1 MLTRLQA
8 DLKTAMLARDAVR
21 TQVLRMALA
30 AYKNEAVAKG
40 LSPQGILAE
49 ADALAVL
56 KRLVKS
62 REDSIAQFEKVGQ
75 ADRAAQERAEI
86 ELLLP
91 YLPAMIEGPALEA
104 AVKAAIASGLARISI
119 CSSRSAIFFCG
130 TMKETTTP
138 FRVIAVVFP
147 FRHKA
152 GNCACP
158 CVTVNVSFISNSI

>member
-1 MLTRLQA
+1 MLARLQA
-8 DLKTAMLARDAVR
+8 DLKTAMLGRDAAR

-40 LSPQGILAE
+40 LGPQGILAE

-86 ELLLP
+86 ELLKP

-104 AVKAAIASGLARISI
+104 AVKAAIAQTGATTKKDMGQVMKALQAAHGAAFDGKAA
-119 CSSRSAIFFCG
+119 SALVQSLLG
-130 TMKETTTP
+130 
-138 FRVIAVVFP
+138 
-147 FRHKA
+147 
-152 GNCACP
+152 
-158 CVTVNVSFISNSI
+158 

>member
-1 MLTRLQA
+1 MLNRLQA
-8 DLKTAMLARDAVR
+8 DLKTAMLARDALR

-40 LSPQGILAE
+40 LGPQGTLAG

-86 ELLLP
+86 ELLKP
-91 YLPAMIEGPALEA
+91 YLPAMLEGSALEA
-104 AVKAAIASGLARISI
+104 AVKAAIAETGAATKKDMGLVMKALQAAHGGAFDGKAA
-119 CSSRSAIFFCG
+119 SALVQSLLG
-130 TMKETTTP
+130 
-138 FRVIAVVFP
+138 
-147 FRHKA
+147 
-152 GNCACP
+152 
-158 CVTVNVSFISNSI
+158 